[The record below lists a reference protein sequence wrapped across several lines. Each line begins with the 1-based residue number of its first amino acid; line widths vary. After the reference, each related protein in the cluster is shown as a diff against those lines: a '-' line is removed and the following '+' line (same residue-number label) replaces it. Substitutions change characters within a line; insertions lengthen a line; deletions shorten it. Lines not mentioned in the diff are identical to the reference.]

1 MNPETRD
8 ELERQRVRKVRA
20 AEKRTGYKEG
30 GFVWKGQAVKVE
42 VSFYPSEKWWIEP
55 MGGERQELTDAIWA
69 EVQELK
75 LTDD

>member
-30 GFVWKGQAVKVE
+30 GFVWNGRAVKVE
-42 VSFYPSEKWWIEP
+42 VSFYPSEKWWIQP
-55 MGGERQELTDAIWA
+55 VGADRQELTDDIWA
-69 EVQELK
+69 EVIELK
-75 LTDD
+75 LDD